1 MPSNYVSKFNLNDQ
15 EVIVKDSE
23 ARTTANTA
31 STNATNA
38 LNKVTELESSLV
50 LKLPIRKILKRLVL
64 LLALIMSNNGG
75 NNIWL
80 KLLIM

>member
-23 ARTTANTA
+23 ARTAAITA

-38 LNKVTELESSLV
+38 LNKVTELE
-50 LKLPIRKILKRLVL
+50 KLSRVEVAYTQETETISITAGTHTV
-64 LLALIMSNNGG
+64 G
-75 NNIWL
+75 
-80 KLLIM
+80 

>member
-1 MPSNYVSKFNLNDQ
+1 MPTNYVSKFNLNDH

-38 LNKVTELESSLV
+38 LNKVTELE
-50 LKLPIRKILKRLVL
+50 KLSRVEVAYTQDAETISITTCTHNVE
-64 LLALIMSNNGG
+64 
-75 NNIWL
+75 
-80 KLLIM
+80 

>member
-23 ARTTANTA
+23 ARTIANTA

-38 LNKVTELESSLV
+38 LNKVTELE
-50 LKLPIRKILKRLVL
+50 KLSRVEVTYTQDTETICITASTHNV
-64 LLALIMSNNGG
+64 
-75 NNIWL
+75 
-80 KLLIM
+80 

>member
-23 ARTTANTA
+23 ARTIANTA

-38 LNKVTELESSLV
+38 LNKVTELE
-50 LKLPIRKILKRLVL
+50 KLSRVEVTYTQDTETIGITTSTHNV
-64 LLALIMSNNGG
+64 
-75 NNIWL
+75 
-80 KLLIM
+80 